1 MAFDEAQLILFSLI
15 LMRMTGLILL
25 NPIFG
30 RRGIPKYFQS
40 GFALFLTFMVY
51 AFYQG
56 TEIEVANSIQYGLL
70 LLKEFAVG
78 YVLGYIMELFFLVIT
93 FAGAVVDFQMGLS
106 MSTIYDPQSNA
117 QQPLS
122 GGIWNAYMILMF
134 FAVNGHLALT
144 NILFTSYAAVP
155 VGMVSFSTAMVQAIL
170 DIFVQAI
177 VLAMQFSF
185 PIIAIEFLVE
195 VAVGILMKTIPQINV
210 FVVNIQAKILIGL
223 GMLVFLFSPMSEFV
237 KNLIPMMMQSVRDI
251 IRLL

>member
-40 GFALFLTFMVY
+40 GLALFLTFMVY

-78 YVLGYIMELFFLVIT
+78 YVLGYTMELFFLVIT

>member
-78 YVLGYIMELFFLVIT
+78 YVLGYTMELFFLVIT

-155 VGMVSFSTAMVQAIL
+155 AGMVSFSTAMVQAIL

>member
-1 MAFDEAQLILFSLI
+1 MAFNEAQLILFSLI

-30 RRGIPKYFQS
+30 RKGIPKYFQS
-40 GFALFLTFMVY
+40 GLAMLLAIMVY

-56 TEIEVANSIQYGLL
+56 TEIEVVNSIQYSIL

-106 MSTIYDPQSNA
+106 MATIYDPQSNA

-122 GGIWNAYMILMF
+122 GGIWSAYLMLMF
-134 FAVNGHLALT
+134 FAVNGHLALM
-144 NILFTSYAAVP
+144 NILFTSYVAAP
-155 VGMVSFSTAMVQAIL
+155 VGAVTFSTSMIQAVL
-170 DIFVQAI
+170 DIFAQAI

-185 PIIAIEFLVE
+185 PIIAMEFLVE

-223 GMLVFLFSPMSEFV
+223 GMLIFLFSPMSEFV
-237 KNLIPMMMQSVRDI
+237 KDLIPMMMQSVRDI

>member
-40 GFALFLTFMVY
+40 GLALFLTFMVY

-78 YVLGYIMELFFLVIT
+78 YVLGYTMELFFLVIT

-155 VGMVSFSTAMVQAIL
+155 AGTVSFSTAMVQAIL

>member
-40 GFALFLTFMVY
+40 GFALFLTIMVY

-56 TEIEVANSIQYGLL
+56 TEIQVANSVQYGLL

-78 YVLGYIMELFFLVIT
+78 YVLGYTMELFFLVIT

-144 NILFTSYAAVP
+144 NILFTSYVAVP
-155 VGMVSFSTAMVQAIL
+155 VGAVTFSTAMIQAIL
-170 DIFVQAI
+170 GIFVQAI

-237 KNLIPMMMQSVRDI
+237 KDLIPMMMQSVRDI